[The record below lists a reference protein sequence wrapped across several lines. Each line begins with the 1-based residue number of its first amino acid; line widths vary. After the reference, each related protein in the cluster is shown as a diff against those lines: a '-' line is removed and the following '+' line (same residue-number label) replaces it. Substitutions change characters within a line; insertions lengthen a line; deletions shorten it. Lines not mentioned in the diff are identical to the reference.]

1 MRTRDAR
8 RLFEFT
14 CRTAACAAASAAI
27 VFGASDAEASARQLH
42 GGPVAG
48 FAGLVGSNIALGGSV
63 GGQIHY
69 GITDAFRFGASLD
82 VPMGATLTGA
92 QFTSW
97 PGLSVGVAYSLDVGT
112 VVPWLALE
120 ARAHAVFSTAA
131 APTWLVGGGARV
143 GVDWLPQR
151 YFGLTFQG
159 TYSACFL
166 DGGLAHMFGVSV
178 GPRWTMDL

>member
-1 MRTRDAR
+1 M
-8 RLFEFT
+8 
-14 CRTAACAAASAAI
+14 
-27 VFGASDAEASARQLH
+27 
-42 GGPVAG
+42 
-48 FAGLVGSNIALGGSV
+48 
-63 GGQIHY
+63 GGQVHY

-82 VPMGATLTGA
+82 VPSGARLTSGQIA
-92 QFTSW
+92 SW
-97 PGLSVGVAYSLDVGT
+97 PGISVGIAYSLDVGT

-120 ARAHAVFSTAA
+120 ARAHAVFATAA
-131 APTWLVGGGARV
+131 APTWLVGGGARL

-178 GPRWTMDL
+178 GPRWTLDL